1 MDALDAI
8 LSRRSIRQY
17 AAEPVPEETVRTLL
31 EAAMSAPSAGNQRP
45 WQFVVITD
53 RRTLEAVPRIHP
65 YARMA
70 TEAAVAV
77 VVCGDTRLEK
87 HKGFWV
93 QDCSAAIQNI
103 LIAARALGLGAVWCG
118 IYPREER
125 VAGFRKLLSLPPEVI
140 PLALVPVGWPAE
152 EKPPAGRF
160 DERRVHYGRWE
171 RTG

>member
-17 AAEPVPEETVRTLL
+17 TAEPVPEEAVRTLL
-31 EAAMSAPSAGNQRP
+31 EAAMSAPSAGDERP

-53 RRTLEAVPRIHP
+53 RRKLDEIPRIHP
-65 YARMA
+65 YAKMVQ
-70 TEAAVAV
+70 EAPVAIL
-77 VVCGDTRLEK
+77 VCGDERLEK

-93 QDCSAAIQNI
+93 QDCSAAVQNV

-118 IYPREER
+118 VYPREAR
-125 VAGFRKLLSLPPEVI
+125 VAGFRELLGLPPEVI

-152 EKPPAGRF
+152 EKPPGERF
-160 DERRVHYGRWE
+160 DERRVRYDRWE